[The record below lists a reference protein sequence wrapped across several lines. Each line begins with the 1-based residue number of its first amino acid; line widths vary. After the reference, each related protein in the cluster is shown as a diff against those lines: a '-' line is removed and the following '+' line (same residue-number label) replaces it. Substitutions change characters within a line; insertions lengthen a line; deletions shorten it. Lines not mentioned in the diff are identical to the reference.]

1 MCHSIALPFSISYS
15 VSSGLLWQFIAL
27 YSSSSSL
34 TLSFAL
40 AVALADS
47 HSHSHSRS
55 FTCLLVQLAYS
66 PFLKWF
72 CLIAT
77 LSFTRIFFLFSASIS
92 IPNRIPMSKKDH
104 MNRMNCHWMTH
115 TNAKTVTYALA
126 NRIVWQ
132 FNF

>member
-1 MCHSIALPFSISYS
+1 MPFNSLAVFHFLFCFFWFVVAIHRPLFFFFVTHS
-15 VSSGLLWQFIAL
+15 QFR
-27 YSSSSSL
+27 
-34 TLSFAL
+34 TL

-77 LSFTRIFFLFSASIS
+77 LSITRIFFSASIS

-115 TNAKTVTYALA
+115 TNAKTVTYALFG
-126 NRIVWQ
+126 NLI
-132 FNF
+132 FK

>member
-1 MCHSIALPFSISYS
+1 MPFNSLAVFHFLFCFFWFVVAIHRPLFFFFVTHSQFRTGSRTRRLAL
-15 VSSGLLWQFIAL
+15 AL
-27 YSSSSSL
+27 S
-34 TLSFAL
+34 LSFVHLFA
-40 AVALADS
+40 
-47 HSHSHSRS
+47 RS
-55 FTCLLVQLAYS
+55 TCLLSLPEMVLS
-66 PFLKWF
+66 H
-72 CLIAT
+72 CNTLIYKD
-77 LSFTRIFFLFSASIS
+77 FFLFSASIS